1 MDSNI
6 KTQEQISAMAD
17 GEIPVEQLDAL
28 LVSLRDKSAQEDWKL
43 YHQIGDLLRSED
55 MNVRLSDNFSAR
67 MSAMLEAEPTIV
79 APASITGASE
89 SSHGA
94 KAQGHSRPARVSV
107 KRWAVPG
114 MAAAAAMAAV
124 AFVATPQL
132 MVALKSAPEGTPAS
146 VASTASVAGSTSKE
160 IAGSGAAQETVMAG
174 SESGEV
180 IVRDPRI
187 DDYLFAHQRYSPS
200 VYSTAQYARSAT
212 FATESNK

>member
-1 MDSNI
+1 MDSKI

-17 GEIPVEQLDAL
+17 GEIPVEQLDGL
-28 LVSLRDKSAQEDWKL
+28 LASLRDKNAQEDWKL

-55 MNVRLSDNFSAR
+55 MNVRLSDDFSSR
-67 MSAMLEAEPTIV
+67 MSAMLDAEPTIV
-79 APASITGASE
+79 APSSITGALKP
-89 SSHGA
+89 SHDV
-94 KAQGHSRPARVSV
+94 KAQDVSRPARGSAR
-107 KRWAVPG
+107 RWAVPG

-132 MVALKSAPEGTPAS
+132 MVAFKSAPEGAPAS
-146 VASTASVAGSTSKE
+146 VASVSVAGNAPIE
-160 IAGSGAAQETVMAG
+160 IAGGSTPQEAVMAT

-180 IVRDPRI
+180 VVRDPRI